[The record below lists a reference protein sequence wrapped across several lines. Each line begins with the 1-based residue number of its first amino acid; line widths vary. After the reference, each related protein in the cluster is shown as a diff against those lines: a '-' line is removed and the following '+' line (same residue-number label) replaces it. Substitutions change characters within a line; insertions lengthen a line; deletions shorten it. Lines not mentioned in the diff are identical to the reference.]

1 MATKATRYVDNQGRV
16 VLPSHIR
23 EALNLA
29 PGNVVTVELDDDGTI
44 RMRASQERCCVC
56 GEGMEDKPC
65 AEIEANGKK
74 RVCYKCA
81 QAIARD
87 MIRRA

>member
-1 MATKATRYVDNQGRV
+1 MSTKSNRYVDNQGRV

-23 EALNLA
+23 EALNLG
-29 PGNVVTVELDDDGTI
+29 PGCEVSIDLVGDAAI
-44 RMRASQERCCVC
+44 RIRAKEDRCCVC
-56 GEGMEDKPC
+56 GTSPDGAPC

-74 RVCYKCA
+74 RICYKCA